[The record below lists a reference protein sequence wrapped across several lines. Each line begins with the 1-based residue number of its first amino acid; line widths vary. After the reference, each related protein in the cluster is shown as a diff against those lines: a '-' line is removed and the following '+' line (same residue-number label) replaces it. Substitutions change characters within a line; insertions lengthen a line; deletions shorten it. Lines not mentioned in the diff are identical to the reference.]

1 MPMRSRR
8 ERFPVEWGHAA
19 RSTRKEGRV
28 ERPTPGRNAPHSR
41 MNFAPWGTLTVG
53 RTEGTPWGT
62 LDTERMDGH
71 EEAVVLMAKAPV
83 PGRVK
88 TRLCPPL
95 APAEAAR
102 LYACMLGDAAE
113 EISSVGRIA
122 RYLFLD
128 RPVAA
133 NTLRGAPFSS
143 FERFPQRGKDLGEK
157 MRDAAATAFRRGARR
172 VVIVGADCPSLS
184 AGTVRRAFLELST
197 GASVVF
203 GPSADGGYYL
213 VGLACRTNACS
224 GDSVEHAGGAA
235 EHGGPLQD
243 LSIAVLVPAS
253 RSGTWTPGR
262 TFSR

>member
-1 MPMRSRR
+1 MQ
-8 ERFPVEWGHAA
+8 
-19 RSTRKEGRV
+19 
-28 ERPTPGRNAPHSR
+28 
-41 MNFAPWGTLTVG
+41 
-53 RTEGTPWGT
+53 
-62 LDTERMDGH
+62 
-71 EEAVVLMAKAPV
+71 EAVVLMAKAPV

-102 LYACMLGDAAE
+102 LSACMLGDAAE

-133 NTLRGAPFSS
+133 NAMRGAPFSS

-157 MRDAAATAFRRGARR
+157 MWDAAATAFRCGARR

-184 AGTVRRAFLELST
+184 AGTVRRAFLELSS

-203 GPSADGGYYL
+203 GPSVDGGYYL
-213 VGLACRTNACS
+213 VGLSSPDERLFLGFRWSTAEVLRNAAARCRILSAPFSFLPPGLDVDTGEDLLVLREWAGTHARPACPRTREWIT
-224 GDSVEHAGGAA
+224 GFFGPGG
-235 EHGGPLQD
+235 GGFRGPTERT
-243 LSIAVLVPAS
+243 PGPRRGS
-253 RSGTWTPGR
+253 RSRLGG
-262 TFSR
+262 

>member
-1 MPMRSRR
+1 M
-8 ERFPVEWGHAA
+8 
-19 RSTRKEGRV
+19 
-28 ERPTPGRNAPHSR
+28 
-41 MNFAPWGTLTVG
+41 L
-53 RTEGTPWGT
+53 
-62 LDTERMDGH
+62 
-71 EEAVVLMAKAPV
+71 EAVVLMAKAPV

-157 MRDAAATAFRRGARR
+157 MWDAAATAFRRGARR

-203 GPSADGGYYL
+203 GPSVDGGYYL
-213 VGLACRTNACS
+213 VGLSSPDERLFRGFRWSTAEVLRNAVARCRILSAPFSFLPPGRDVDTGEDLLVLREWAGTHARPACPRTR
-224 GDSVEHAGGAA
+224 GWITGFLGQGG
-235 EHGGPLQD
+235 GGFRG
-243 LSIAVLVPAS
+243 S
-253 RSGTWTPGR
+253 RERTPGPPR
-262 TFSR
+262 GSQSRRGG

>member
-1 MPMRSRR
+1 M
-8 ERFPVEWGHAA
+8 
-19 RSTRKEGRV
+19 
-28 ERPTPGRNAPHSR
+28 
-41 MNFAPWGTLTVG
+41 
-53 RTEGTPWGT
+53 
-62 LDTERMDGH
+62 

-128 RPVAA
+128 RPAAA
-133 NTLRGAPFSS
+133 NVLRGAPFSP
-143 FERFPQRGKDLGEK
+143 FERFPQRGKDLGER
-157 MRDAAATAFRRGARR
+157 MCGAAATAFRRGARR

-184 AGTVRRAFLELST
+184 AGTVRRAFRELST

-213 VGLACRTNACS
+213 VGLSSPDERLFRGFRWSTAEVLRNAAARCRILSAPFSFLPPGRDVDTGDDLLALWEWTRTHARPACPRTREWIT
-224 GDSVEHAGGAA
+224 GFFGPGG
-235 EHGGPLQD
+235 GGFPG
-243 LSIAVLVPAS
+243 SPERTPGPPRGS
-253 RSGTWTPGR
+253 RSRRGG
-262 TFSR
+262 